1 MRQPVHA
8 DSHPCS
14 AAALTEWG
22 AACLRAAGVPDA
34 DAHSV
39 AASLV
44 QTNLWGIDSH
54 GIARLPHYLNRIQHG
69 SIKPRPNIVVTSTGP
84 CTAQVAGD
92 QGLGI
97 VVSQR
102 ANEVAMQMARTNGIG
117 AVGVSDSSHCGAV
130 GLYSRAAARAG
141 LIGMAFTHSD
151 SIAAPFG
158 GHLPFFGTNPISVAF
173 PRAATATDT
182 ATDPASAALYG
193 EPLCLDMA
201 TTSIPWNRVM
211 NARREGLAL
220 PPDVAVD
227 AHGAPTADAAA
238 AGALR
243 PLGGTDYGHKGYGL
257 ALIVELLCGPLNGNP
272 YGPQIGPMYAELTRP
287 RHIGAFFIALDPMR
301 FAGGALLSSALE
313 HMARALAAQPGE
325 VQLPGDPELA
335 VQAQRRVAGIP
346 IEPGLRA
353 EIQVWSDR
361 LGVASPV

>member
-1 MRQPVHA
+1 MSQPVHA
-8 DSHPCS
+8 NSQPC
-14 AAALTEWG
+14 AAQALVDWG
-22 AACLRAAGVPDA
+22 TACLRAAGVAED

-44 QTNLWGIDSH
+44 QTSLWGIDSH

-69 SIKPRPNIVVTSTGP
+69 SIKARPNIVVTSTGP

-92 QGLGI
+92 AGLGI
-97 VVSQR
+97 VVSHR
-102 ANEVAMQMARTNGIG
+102 ANEVAMQMARKSGIG

-130 GLYSRAAARAG
+130 GLYSRAAARDG

-158 GHLPFFGTNPISVAF
+158 GHLPFLGTNPISVAF
-173 PRAATATDT
+173 PRE
-182 ATDPASAALYG
+182 SG

-211 NARREGLAL
+211 NARREGLEL

-227 AHGAPTADAAA
+227 AQGAATTDADA

-287 RHIGAFFIALDPMR
+287 RNIGAFFIVLDPMR
-301 FAGGALLSSALE
+301 FGGGANLTSALE

-325 VQLPGDPELA
+325 VKLPGDPELA
-335 VQAQRRVAGIP
+335 VQAQRRVDGIP

-353 EIQVWSDR
+353 EIRAWSER
-361 LGVASPV
+361 LGVVAPV

>member
-34 DAHSV
+34 DADSV

-54 GIARLPHYLNRIQHG
+54 GIARLPHYLNRLQHG
-69 SIKPRPNIVVTSTGP
+69 SIKARPEIVVTSTGP

-102 ANEVAMQMARTNGIG
+102 ANAVAMQMARDHGIG

-173 PRAATATDT
+173 PRAALATDSATDT
-182 ATDPASAALYG
+182 PYG

-211 NARREGLAL
+211 NARREGLEL

-227 AHGAPTADAAA
+227 AQGAPTTQASA

-287 RHIGAFFIALDPMR
+287 RHIGAFFIALDPLR
-301 FAGGALLSSALE
+301 FAGGAGLAAALE
-313 HMARALAAQPGE
+313 HMAQALAAQPGA

-335 VQAQRRVAGIP
+335 VQAQRRADGIP

-353 EIQVWSDR
+353 EIQAWSER
-361 LGVASPV
+361 LGVVAPV